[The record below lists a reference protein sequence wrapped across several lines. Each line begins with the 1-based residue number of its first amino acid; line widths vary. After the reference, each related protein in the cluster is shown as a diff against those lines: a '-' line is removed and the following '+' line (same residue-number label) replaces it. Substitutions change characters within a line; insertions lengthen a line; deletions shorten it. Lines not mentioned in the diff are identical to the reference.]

1 MYTTAQPERM
11 GMVSRGLTGTVV
23 EVVIRTIVYCL
34 ALGWGGEWFGDG
46 DAELRLVGGILEM
59 DGMRD
64 AKYVIL
70 CYLCKSIPQSWDFLA
85 SGVSCRGL
93 TKTCRISVTAN
104 NQPRT
109 SP

>member
-1 MYTTAQPERM
+1 M
-11 GMVSRGLTGTVV
+11 GVVSRRLTGTVV

-46 DAELRLVGGILEM
+46 DAELRLVDGILEM

-70 CYLCKSIPQSWDFLA
+70 VMLSL
-85 SGVSCRGL
+85 
-93 TKTCRISVTAN
+93 
-104 NQPRT
+104 
-109 SP
+109 